1 MDTFCFIILI
11 LLIAITGCNQPHGA
25 KPAQSNSI
33 SAPKDSLPVLRH
45 RSQNGKEALLV
56 TRIKSFDELNEIV
69 QITYA
74 DDTIDSN
81 GTVYGRPWVHLTH
94 RCDDR
99 EVTSELKAGIN
110 QSDFMLAKR
119 GSVWDK
125 VMLGLK
131 SPFSVINRKDLIRIE
146 HLGRRKPEIFGMGD
160 PAFLDLA
167 EIMVSHIYDEDL
179 KIIPAEDLGEKGYL
193 NTFNHIAAQ
202 ALMTS
207 IFSETLA
214 DFVADVHEL
223 YNMPELITG
232 NFTEEQLANTIDGP
246 VDNYIDM
253 INNEWGQ
260 ELGKSLSKKYTIN
273 RKTDWTP
280 ELLANYLNDIQSYCS
295 WSLQIGFKPFRATD
309 KKVIQFANK
318 INTVMTVA

>member
-1 MDTFCFIILI
+1 MDTCCYIILV
-11 LLIAITGCNQPHGA
+11 LLIATTGCSQPHRA
-25 KPAQSNSI
+25 QPAESRSI
-33 SAPKDSLPVLRH
+33 SIPKDSLPIVSHKSRI
-45 RSQNGKEALLV
+45 GKEALLV
-56 TRIKSFDELNEIV
+56 TRIKSFDELKELV

-74 DDTIDSN
+74 DDTIASK
-81 GTVYGRPWVHLTH
+81 GTVYGKPWVRLIH
-94 RCDDR
+94 RCEDR
-99 EVTSELKAGIN
+99 EVTSELKAGIS

-119 GSVWDK
+119 GTVWDK
-125 VMLGLK
+125 VLLGLK
-131 SPFSVINRKDLIRIE
+131 SPFSLLNRKDLMRIE
-146 HLGRRKPEIFGMGD
+146 HLGRRKPETFGMGD

-167 EIMVSHIYDEDL
+167 EIMVSHISDEDL
-179 KIIPAEDLGEKGYL
+179 MSIPVEDLGEKGYL

-232 NFTEEQLANTIDGP
+232 NFTNDQLANTIDGP

-260 ELGKSLSKKYTIN
+260 ELGKSLSKKYLIN

-280 ELLANYLNDIQSYCS
+280 ELLTNYLNDVQSYCS
-295 WSLQIGFKPFRATD
+295 WALQIGFKPFRATD
-309 KKVIQFANK
+309 KKVIQFVRK
-318 INTVMTVA
+318 INIVLAA